1 MRLLSQQGA
10 LLFRLPMQ
18 DWFDVAKKLESLA
31 LKAAQRANLDAAVF
45 SPDVHPADPR
55 FGDAQINGALPY
67 AKRLKMNP
75 REIAQQLVEQLN
87 QDPEITSVAELSIA
101 GPGFINIRFKSEFFL
116 KWLRAFT
123 TEEDFQASASRIFAG
138 ERVVV
143 DYGSPNTA
151 KQMHVGHVRSIV
163 IGEAICRLLEFCGAK
178 VTRDNHIGDWG
189 TPYGKLFYAYKRH
202 LNETALEEDPLG
214 ELERLYKLG
223 NQLASDDEAV
233 LEECREE
240 LVKLQ
245 SGDPDAIALWE
256 RVNELSIDGL
266 KEIYDLLDVHF
277 DCFLGESFYRDQ
289 VERVYEEL
297 QEAGLAEESE
307 GALVVFHPQHK
318 RYAKQPFII
327 RKSDGASN
335 YATTDLA
342 TMLYRQEHFVAT
354 RVVIV
359 TDDRQKDHFEQ
370 LDLTTKKWFDKTSR
384 PQPEFRHVM
393 FGKIMGDDGK
403 PIKSR
408 SGDPIRLKDLVY
420 ESIDRAYAIVK
431 EKNPDMAEEELRQ
444 IATTVGVSAIKYAD
458 LSPNRTSN
466 YVFSWDKLLSF
477 EGNTAPYLLY
487 AAARIQSIF
496 RKAGVSMEF
505 DEAAATPFETDEEMA
520 LGRKIMEI
528 VGVLQSTIETLRP
541 HLLCTYLFELSG
553 AFSAFYNAN
562 KVIVDD
568 AGTKTRRLILCQ
580 RSLLVLKIGL
590 SLLGIRTL
598 DRM

>member
-1 MRLLSQQGA
+1 
-10 LLFRLPMQ
+10 
-18 DWFDVAKKLESLA
+18 
-31 LKAAQRANLDAAVF
+31 
-45 SPDVHPADPR
+45 
-55 FGDAQINGALPY
+55 
-67 AKRLKMNP
+67 
-75 REIAQQLVEQLN
+75 
-87 QDPEITSVAELSIA
+87 
-101 GPGFINIRFKSEFFL
+101 
-116 KWLRAFT
+116 
-123 TEEDFQASASRIFAG
+123 
-138 ERVVV
+138 
-143 DYGSPNTA
+143 
-151 KQMHVGHVRSIV
+151 
-163 IGEAICRLLEFCGAK
+163 
-178 VTRDNHIGDWG
+178 
-189 TPYGKLFYAYKRH
+189 
-202 LNETALEEDPLG
+202 
-214 ELERLYKLG
+214 
-223 NQLASDDEAV
+223 
-233 LEECREE
+233 
-240 LVKLQ
+240 
-245 SGDPDAIALWE
+245 
-256 RVNELSIDGL
+256 
-266 KEIYDLLDVHF
+266 
-277 DCFLGESFYRDQ
+277 
-289 VERVYEEL
+289 
-297 QEAGLAEESE
+297 
-307 GALVVFHPQHK
+307 
-318 RYAKQPFII
+318 
-327 RKSDGASN
+327 
-335 YATTDLA
+335 
-342 TMLYRQEHFVAT
+342 
-354 RVVIV
+354 
-359 TDDRQKDHFEQ
+359 
-370 LDLTTKKWFDKTSR
+370 
-384 PQPEFRHVM
+384 M